1 MSPELHSYRW
11 TLLRATLYGVSIHL
25 VTFSIPEGCW
35 LSKDLSSLVLFLTHT
50 LTLQASPS
58 LRSRVQSLELAELWS
73 HQLHPPLSS
82 VLFRSSR
89 TLREPMSTRLL
100 LNQWD
105 WTGRLRKIS
114 HVCSLLLAQDG
125 SWLFFLGKILGG
137 KGKGEEGEHAKG
149 RRGVRRWGY
158 SYPGLFH
165 LDSSNSTSRRFP
177 PHHPQ
182 GEKVWAF
189 WDPGMGCVYVWGG
202 WWLAVCKLIC

>member
-35 LSKDLSSLVLFLTHT
+35 LSKDLFSLVLFLNHT
-50 LTLQASPS
+50 LTLQASRSP
-58 LRSRVQSLELAELWS
+58 RSRVQSPELAGLWL
-73 HQLHPPLSS
+73 HQPHPPLSS
-82 VLFRSSR
+82 ILFRSSWAPG
-89 TLREPMSTRLL
+89 EPMSTRLL

-105 WTGRLRKIS
+105 WAGQLSKIS
-114 HVCSLLLAQDG
+114 HVSSLLLAQYG

-137 KGKGEEGEHAKG
+137 KGKGEEGEQAKG
-149 RRGVRRWGY
+149 RRGVRQWGY

-165 LDSSNSTSRRFP
+165 LDSSNSTARKFP

-182 GEKVWAF
+182 GEKVWALLRSRN
-189 WDPGMGCVYVWGG
+189 GVCVCGGGCG
-202 WWLAVCKLIC
+202 